1 MKFSIP
7 VSRLVLVASLLGRI
21 LCVPLAGNDRLG
33 DHPYDVDQQVRHVRT
48 RYQPSRLVDI
58 PLHVDDTAPKAVAD
72 FENDERR
79 SALEPQT
86 PSKGIGKSIEAE
98 SVTLAARGDAS
109 TDQADTAVTGTAAGE
124 VEDVAIY
131 MDENSQTDSTETKI
145 IPIISP
151 ATPSSSSTSS
161 SASSSSSSSPA
172 VTTLKPKTK
181 RTNLSSYLSF
191 NKANQKL
198 IKPIKH
204 TKLTNTPPSTNDDT
218 PTILPDTTTTTTTF
232 THPGFLP
239 QRLPGITYAPYDL
252 TGCRS
257 PANITSDFATIAQT
271 RLYSSVRIY
280 GVDCS
285 QVLHTLRAA
294 SSVSSPPL
302 KLFLGIF
309 SLSDLSSQLTTLIKD
324 VQTFA
329 LTEKLAVDDVWTN
342 MIDTISVGNEL
353 VNNGQATPA
362 QVLAAVRTVRQVLRR
377 EGYFGPVVTV
387 DTFVAV
393 LNHPEL
399 CSSSDVDY
407 CAVNVHPFF
416 DAHTEAER
424 AGEFVRRQVMNLRE
438 VITPKSQAQAQGTG
452 LSQGG
457 TTDMIGGGERRKKR
471 VVVTETGWPKQGNAN
486 YRAVPGR
493 WEQKTAV
500 EGVMKAWREGSQ
512 RGFVGDDGG
521 DFELY
526 LFTAF
531 DDEWKKADKG
541 TFYAEQFWGIHDR

>member
-1 MKFSIP
+1 ME
-7 VSRLVLVASLLGRI
+7 L
-21 LCVPLAGNDRLG
+21 
-33 DHPYDVDQQVRHVRT
+33 
-48 RYQPSRLVDI
+48 
-58 PLHVDDTAPKAVAD
+58 
-72 FENDERR
+72 
-79 SALEPQT
+79 QT
-86 PSKGIGKSIEAE
+86 PSTGIGQSTEAE

-109 TDQADTAVTGTAAGE
+109 TDQADIAMTATGTE
-124 VEDVAIY
+124 VEEVAIY
-131 MDENSQTDSTETKI
+131 MDENSQTVNTETNI
-145 IPIISP
+145 IPITSQP
-151 ATPSSSSTSS
+151 TPSSSSTSS
-161 SASSSSSSSPA
+161 STSSSSSASRA

-181 RTNLSSYLSF
+181 RTNRSSYLSF

-198 IKPIKH
+198 IKPPIKH
-204 TKLTNTPPSTNDDT
+204 TNTPPSTNDDT
-218 PTILPDTTTTTTTF
+218 PTFFPDTTTTF

-302 KLFLGIF
+302 KLFLGIY

-329 LTEKLAVDDVWTN
+329 LTENIPVDEVWTN

-362 QVLAAVRTVRQVLRR
+362 QVLAAVRTVREVLRR

-438 VITPKSQAQAQGTG
+438 VIANPKTQAQAQAQAQGTDPN
-452 LSQGG
+452 QG
-457 TTDMIGGGERRKKR
+457 TDINQGGGERRKKR

-486 YRAVPGR
+486 YRAIPGR
-493 WEQKTAV
+493 WEQQRAV

-521 DFELY
+521 DFEMY

-531 DDEWKKADKG
+531 DDEWKKADQG

>member
-1 MKFSIP
+1 MKLLIP
-7 VSRLVLVASLLGRI
+7 VFRFVLVASLLGRI
-21 LCVPLAGNDRLG
+21 LCVPLAGNDI
-33 DHPYDVDQQVRHVRT
+33 RHVRT

-58 PLHVDDTAPKAVAD
+58 PLHVDDTAPKAIAD
-72 FENDERR
+72 FENDGRKSTPE
-79 SALEPQT
+79 LQT
-86 PSKGIGKSIEAE
+86 PSTGTGQSIEAE
-98 SVTLAARGDAS
+98 GVILAARGDAS
-109 TDQADTAVTGTAAGE
+109 TDQADTAVTGTDIE
-124 VEDVAIY
+124 VEEVAIY
-131 MDENSQTDSTETKI
+131 TDENAQTVSTETNT
-145 IPIISP
+145 IPIVSP

-172 VTTLKPKTK
+172 VITTLKPKTK
-181 RTNLSSYLSF
+181 RTNRSSYLSF

-218 PTILPDTTTTTTTF
+218 PTILPDTTTTTTTTTTF

-257 PANITSDFATIAQT
+257 PANITSDFAIIAQT

-329 LTEKLAVDDVWTN
+329 VTEKISVDDVWTN

-362 QVLAAVRTVRQVLRR
+362 QVLAAVRTVRKVLRR
-377 EGYFGPVVTV
+377 EGYRGPVVTV

-393 LNHPEL
+393 LQHPEL
-399 CSSSDVDY
+399 CSSSEVDY

-438 VITPKSQAQAQGTG
+438 VINPKTQAQAQAQGND
-452 LSQGG
+452 LSQG
-457 TTDMIGGGERRKKR
+457 TDPNQGKGDKGGERRKKR

-512 RGFVGDDGG
+512 RGFVGDDG